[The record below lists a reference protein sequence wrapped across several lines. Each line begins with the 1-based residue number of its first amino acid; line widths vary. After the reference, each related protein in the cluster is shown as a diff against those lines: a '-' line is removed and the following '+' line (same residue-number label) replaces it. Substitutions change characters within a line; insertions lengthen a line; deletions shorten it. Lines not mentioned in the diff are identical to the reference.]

1 MQTGIKEQPQ
11 NDVLTIGNT
20 IIRYRMK
27 EGRRLFY
34 LALLRLK
41 RNWKNKKEN

>member
-1 MQTGIKEQPQ
+1 MQTGIKEQLPY
-11 NDVLTIGNT
+11 DVLTIGNT

-27 EGRRLFY
+27 ERRRLFY

-41 RNWKNKKEN
+41 RNWKSKKEN